1 VREVFMVSLEFLDRV
16 EAFKGMNDEQL
27 EAIKANCE
35 VVEFQ
40 RDDKLFTEGDDAT
53 HLWVVIEGDVDLRF
67 ELPGT
72 KSSDISNISS
82 VSIVKEGVAKILGW
96 SCFVPPHKMRLSA
109 FCASRLCK
117 VLKIN
122 NVALIKLFKNDS
134 QMGYLFMSYI
144 VKVVGY
150 RFHQFQ
156 DEVAKHR
163 GEHFMSGW

>member
-1 VREVFMVSLEFLDRV
+1 MVSLELLDRV
-16 EAFKGMNDEQL
+16 ETFKGMNDEQL

-53 HLWVVIEGDVDLRF
+53 HLWVVMEGDVDLRF

-72 KSSDISNISS
+72 EPSGISNMSS
-82 VSIVKEGVAKILGW
+82 VSIVKEGVARILGW

-117 VLKIN
+117 VLK
-122 NVALIKLFKNDS
+122 VKKEALIELFKNDP
-134 QMGYLFMSYI
+134 QMGYLFMSSI

-156 DEVAKHR
+156 DEVAKRR
-163 GEHFMSGW
+163 GEHIMSGW